1 MLVKV
6 FNAPLLWCNI
16 AIGLSGTIYTA
27 LGGLRGV
34 VWTDCTQFIIIMVA
48 PTAVFAKIMV
58 DAFSPNSTIQPLS
71 DMDVGMYIG
80 NFMFDLTSDENV
92 WSCLVGASGIGM
104 YRLCLDQMVVQRIM
118 ASRTVKK
125 AQRTVSFGALLLL
138 LPYLTCTLLGIAI
151 TIWYRGCDPGLSG
164 AIKSI
169 DQIIPHYITTELVS
183 IPGFV
188 GLYLAG
194 VALLLSVVSAAPAS
208 DTQRPATEAI
218 TTATDSAD
226 YIYRRITLDPVS
238 ATKGAWGVTSPVKL
252 LIYPTLMTENF
263 SGPGETAVGR
273 ALNMRSLLCFQAL
286 LLSVVSAAPA
296 SDTQRPATEAITT
309 ATDSADYSY
318 RRITLDPILLMV
330 NTAVTAPF
338 VGLCI
343 LAVLFPFVHCKGAG
357 VSTLLMVVYQLW
369 HMAGVITSGI
379 RSPRL
384 PVSTD
389 YCPGNHSMF
398 LSQNVTLAAPSIQ
411 TQEPFFM
418 FRLSFFWSSFFAF
431 IGTIVLAVMISA
443 VTGETNCRKDET
455 LCNYALVRLWRK
467 MRGLASDKKLHVAKG
482 SCEAK
487 YTVEVQ
493 KATLMGCDYTTCK
506 DKYWAPD
513 DQDATTLAVA

>member
-1 MLVKV
+1 MVLLLEYAVFGLLVAVNLFVGLYFSLRRRAYSTGGGSMKDEVFLGSHVLGILPLAASSVVSLYSSAGLVAFPAHFYAYGWHTLFLSFASFLFLPLATNVVVPLLYGLRITSIFQYIRLRFNKAIALTASAIYIFLSQSCGAISILAASVMLVKV

-194 VALLLSVVSAAPAS
+194 VVSAGTSTISSAINSQAAILYVDVISPAYKRADEHVLLITRCTACGLGGKGGDNDERAGKRIEEALLLSVVSAAPAS

-263 SGPGETAVGR
+263 S
-273 ALNMRSLLCFQAL
+273 
-286 LLSVVSAAPA
+286 
-296 SDTQRPATEAITT
+296 TT
-309 ATDSADYSY
+309 AIRRIGGTSFGHATTSY
-318 RRITLDPILLMV
+318 RGYHD
-330 NTAVTAPF
+330 
-338 VGLCI
+338 
-343 LAVLFPFVHCKGAG
+343 
-357 VSTLLMVVYQLW
+357 
-369 HMAGVITSGI
+369 
-379 RSPRL
+379 
-384 PVSTD
+384 
-389 YCPGNHSMF
+389 
-398 LSQNVTLAAPSIQ
+398 
-411 TQEPFFM
+411 
-418 FRLSFFWSSFFAF
+418 
-431 IGTIVLAVMISA
+431 
-443 VTGETNCRKDET
+443 
-455 LCNYALVRLWRK
+455 
-467 MRGLASDKKLHVAKG
+467 SD
-482 SCEAK
+482 
-487 YTVEVQ
+487 
-493 KATLMGCDYTTCK
+493 
-506 DKYWAPD
+506 
-513 DQDATTLAVA
+513 